1 MTEDNKRLVA
11 MEESFKG
18 MKEDITEIKS
28 ALIGNG
34 LSGDKGMV
42 GKVDKLEEQ
51 VSILTRDRII
61 NSVYITWLLRG
72 LGLIGT
78 LVVAIIAALAK
89 AHFEK

>member
-42 GKVDKLEEQ
+42 GKVEKLEKQ
-51 VSILTRDRII
+51 VLQLTEDRIK
-61 NSVYITWLLRG
+61 NTVYIKQLTFVLSA
-72 LGLIGT
+72 
-78 LVVAIIAALAK
+78 VAIAVIGIIITNYFK
-89 AHFEK
+89 

>member
-42 GKVDKLEEQ
+42 GKVEKLEKQ
-51 VSILTRDRII
+51 VLQLTEDRIK
-61 NSVYITWLLRG
+61 NTVYIKQLTFVLS
-72 LGLIGT
+72 T
-78 LVVAIIAALAK
+78 VAITVIGIIITNYFK
-89 AHFEK
+89 

>member
-42 GKVDKLEEQ
+42 GKVEKLEEQ
-51 VSILTRDRII
+51 VLKLTEERIK
-61 NSVYITWLLRG
+61 NTVYIKLLSFV
-72 LGLIGT
+72 LTAVTTAVIG
-78 LVVAIIAALAK
+78 IIVTNY
-89 AHFEK
+89 FR